1 MEFFMSGNRRLE
13 QIRNIGIMA
22 HIDAG
27 KTTTTERI
35 LYYTG
40 KVHRIGEVD
49 EGTATMD
56 WMPQEKERG
65 ITITAAAIS
74 CQWKNHQINIIDTPG
89 HVDFTVEVER
99 SLRVL
104 DGAVAVFCGVGG
116 VEPQSET
123 VWRQADN
130 YNIPRI
136 SFINKLDRIGA
147 DFFNAVDMIK
157 THLGAVPLMVQIP
170 VGEGDQFS
178 GVIDLIQMKYL
189 VFDEFSLGAKVET
202 LEIPAEYQQRAA
214 EYRSQMLE
222 VLSEHDDAILEKYI
236 EGAPIEAN
244 DIKAAI
250 RRATIAVKL
259 TPVLCGSA
267 LKNKGVQP
275 LLDAIVD
282 YLPSPLDIPPVKGV
296 NPKTGRE
303 ERRQASDDEH
313 FSALAF
319 KVATD
324 PFVEKLVYIRVYSG
338 MARVGQSVYNSN
350 TGKHERIG
358 RILLMSSNKRD
369 DLKEVHSGEIV
380 AITGFRTT
388 KTGHTLCVDKHPIA
402 FESMK
407 FPEPVVSVAIEPK
420 TKADQDRLV
429 ESLARLADEDPTFLV
444 KNDEE
449 TGQTIISGMGELHL
463 DIIVDRLTREFRVK
477 ANVGKPQVA
486 YKESITTIARA
497 EGRFFKQIAGKNQ
510 FAHVVLEIEPNQMG
524 GGFKFDNL
532 VSSEKIPKQF
542 IHPIVEGIKEAMVG
556 GVLLGY
562 QMIDVTTK
570 LVDGSYDEQDS
581 TELAFKI
588 AASMAFRSA
597 AEKANPVLLE
607 PIMRVDVTVPE
618 EYLGEVINFLNSKR
632 AKINKMTMRK
642 NLQIVSATVPLSEM
656 FGYTTMLRSL
666 TQGRATHTMEFS
678 HYERLPEERIQQ
690 MMAGTY
696 SFK

>member
-1 MEFFMSGNRRLE
+1 MSGNRRLE

-74 CQWKNHQINIIDTPG
+74 CHWRNHRINIIDTPG

-123 VWRQADN
+123 VWRQADQ

-136 SFINKLDRIGA
+136 CFINKLDRVGA
-147 DFFNAVDMIK
+147 DFFHAVEMIK
-157 THLGAVPLMVQIP
+157 THLGAVPLMVQLP
-170 VGEGDQFS
+170 VGEADQFS
-178 GVIDLIQMKYL
+178 GVIDLIDMKYL
-189 VFDEFSLGAKVET
+189 VFDELSLGAKVEQ

-214 EYRSQMLE
+214 DYRSQMLE
-222 VLSEHDDAILEKYI
+222 VLSEYDDTILEKYV
-236 EGAPIEAN
+236 EGVPIEAS

-250 RRATIAVKL
+250 RRATLAVRL

-282 YLPSPLDIPPVKGV
+282 YLPSPLEIPPVKGI

-303 ERRQASDDEH
+303 ERRLPSDDEH

-319 KVATD
+319 KIATD

-338 MARVGQSVYNSN
+338 VARVGQSVYNSN

-369 DLKEVHSGEIV
+369 DLKEVHCGEIV
-380 AITGFRTT
+380 AVTGFRFT

-402 FESMK
+402 YESMK

-449 TGQTIISGMGELHL
+449 TGQTVISGMGELHL

-486 YKESITTIARA
+486 YKESITTSSQA
-497 EGRFFKQIAGKNQ
+497 EGRFAKQIAGKNQ
-510 FAHVVLEIEPNQMG
+510 FASVVLEIEPNEMG
-524 GGFKFDNL
+524 GGFQFENL
-532 VSSEKIPKQF
+532 VSNDKIPKQF
-542 IHPIVEGIKEAMVG
+542 IYPVIEGIKEAMVG

-562 QMIDVTTK
+562 QMIDVKAK
-570 LVDGSYDEQDS
+570 LIDGSYNEQES

-588 AASMAFRSA
+588 AAAMAFRSA
-597 AEKANPVLLE
+597 AEKAGPVLLE

-642 NLQIVSATVPLSEM
+642 NLQVVSATVPLSEM

-696 SFK
+696 SFKQ

>member
-1 MEFFMSGNRRLE
+1 MSGNRRLE

-147 DFFNAVDMIK
+147 DFYNAVEMIK

-189 VFDEFSLGAKVET
+189 VFDELSLGAKVET

-214 EYRSQMLE
+214 EYRSHMLE

-236 EGAPIEAN
+236 DGVPIEVS

-497 EGRFFKQIAGKNQ
+497 EGRFLKQIAGKNQ
-510 FAHVVLEIEPNQMG
+510 FAHVVLEVEPNQMG
-524 GGFKFDNL
+524 AGFKFENL

-562 QMIDVTTK
+562 QMIDVTAR

>member
-1 MEFFMSGNRRLE
+1 MSGNRRLE

-147 DFFNAVDMIK
+147 DFFNAVEMIK

>member
-1 MEFFMSGNRRLE
+1 MSGNRKLE

-56 WMPQEKERG
+56 WMAQEKERG

-74 CQWKNHQINIIDTPG
+74 CNWKKYQINIIDTPG

-123 VWRQADN
+123 VWRQADR

-136 SFINKLDRIGA
+136 SFINKLDRVGA
-147 DFFNAVDMIK
+147 DFFNAVEMIK
-157 THLGAVPLMVQIP
+157 SHLGAQPLMIQIP
-170 VGEGDQFS
+170 DGEGDQFR
-178 GVIDLIQMKYL
+178 GIIDLVKMKYL
-189 VFDEFSLGAKVET
+189 VFDESTLGAHVDQQA
-202 LEIPAEYQQRAA
+202 IPAGLA
-214 EYRSQMLE
+214 ETATKYRNQMLE
-222 VLSEHDDAILEKYI
+222 ILSEFNDSILEKYV
-236 EGAPIEAN
+236 ESQPIDESE
-244 DIKAAI
+244 IKTAI
-250 RRATIAVKL
+250 RRATLEVKL

-282 YLPSPLDIPPVKGV
+282 FLPSPLDVPPIKGI

-303 ERRQASDDEH
+303 EVRKVSDDEY

-319 KVATD
+319 KIASD
-324 PFVEKLVYIRVYSG
+324 PFVEKLTYIRVYSG
-338 MARVGQSVYNSN
+338 KARVGQSVYNTN

-358 RILLMSSNKRD
+358 RILKMSSNKRE
-369 DLKEVHSGEIV
+369 DLKEVHCGEIV
-380 AITGFRTT
+380 AIAGFRATQ
-388 KTGHTLCVDKHPIA
+388 TGHTLSVDKHPIA
-402 FESMK
+402 LESMD
-407 FPEPVVSVAIEPK
+407 FPEPVVSIAIEPK
-420 TKADQDRLV
+420 TKADQDRLG
-429 ESLARLADEDPTFLV
+429 EALRRLADEDPTFVV

-463 DIIVDRLTREFRVK
+463 DILVDRLTREFRVR

-486 YKESITTIARA
+486 YKESVLKMGRG
-497 EGRFFKQIAGKNQ
+497 EGKFIKQIAGKNQ
-510 FAHVVLEIEPNQMG
+510 FAEVVLEVAPNEAG
-524 GGFKFDNL
+524 RGLHFENL
-532 VSSEKIPKQF
+532 VPPDRIPPQF
-542 IHPIVEGIKEAMVG
+542 IHPIVTGIKEAMLG
-556 GVLLGY
+556 GVLFGY
-562 QMIDVTTK
+562 QVVDVRVK
-570 LVDGSYDEQDS
+570 LVDGSFDEEQS
-581 TELAFKI
+581 SEIAFKI
-588 AASMAFRSA
+588 ASAMAFRNA
-597 AEKANPVLLE
+597 AEKAGPVLLE
-607 PIMRVDVTVPE
+607 PIMKVDVTVPE
-618 EYLGEVINFLNSKR
+618 EYLGEVVNFLHSRR
-632 AKINKMTMRK
+632 AKINKMEARK
-642 NLQIVSATVPLSEM
+642 NLQVVSATVPLSEM

-678 HYERLPEERIQQ
+678 HYEALPEERVKQ
-690 MMAGTY
+690 MFAGNY
-696 SFK
+696 SFN

>member
-1 MEFFMSGNRRLE
+1 MSGNRRLE

-56 WMPQEKERG
+56 WMAQEKERG
-65 ITITAAAIS
+65 ITISAAAIS
-74 CQWKNHQINIIDTPG
+74 CKWKNSQINIIDTPG

-123 VWRQADN
+123 VWRQADH
-130 YNIPRI
+130 YNIPRV

-147 DFFNAVDMIK
+147 NFYNAVEMIK
-157 THLGAVPLMVQIP
+157 THLGAVPLVVQIP
-170 VGEGDQFS
+170 VGEGDMFG
-178 GVIDLIQMKYL
+178 GVIDLINMKYL
-189 VFDEFSLGAKVET
+189 AFDANILGAKVDQ
-202 LEIPAEYQQRAA
+202 LEIPPDYKEQAELS
-214 EYRSQMLE
+214 RSQMLE
-222 VLSEHDDAILEKYI
+222 VLSEYDDTILEKYV
-236 EGAPIEAN
+236 EAQ
-244 DIKAAI
+244 DLEESEIRAAI
-250 RRATIAVKL
+250 RTATIKVQL
-259 TPVLCGSA
+259 TPVLCGSS

-282 YLPSPLDIPPVKGV
+282 YLPSPLDLPPIKGS

-303 ERRQASDDEH
+303 EIRKATDEEY

-319 KVATD
+319 KVVSD
-324 PFVEKLVYIRVYSG
+324 PFVEKLIYIRVYSG
-338 MARVGQSVYNSN
+338 MARVGQSVYNTN
-350 TGKHERIG
+350 TAKHERIG
-358 RILLMSSNKRD
+358 RILQMSSNKRD

-380 AITGFRTT
+380 AITGFRMT
-388 KTGHTLCVDKHPIA
+388 KTGHTLSVDKHPIA
-402 FESMK
+402 YESMK

-420 TKADQDRLV
+420 TKADQNRLAD
-429 ESLARLADEDPTFLV
+429 SLARLADEDPTFLV

-463 DIIVDRLTREFRVK
+463 DIIIDRLTREFRVK

-486 YKESITTIARA
+486 YKESVLQAARGEA
-497 EGRFFKQIAGKNQ
+497 QFLKQIAGKNQ
-510 FAHVVLEIEPNQMG
+510 FASVVLEIEPNETG
-524 GGFKFDNL
+524 KGFQFENL
-532 VSSEKIPKQF
+532 VAIDKIPKQF
-542 IHPIVEGIKEAMVG
+542 IHPILEGIKEAMLA

-562 QMIDVTTK
+562 QMIDVKAK
-570 LVDGSYDEQDS
+570 LIDGRFDEQES
-581 TELAFKI
+581 TEIAFKI
-588 AASMAFRSA
+588 ASAMAFRNA
-597 AEKANPVLLE
+597 AEQANPALLE
-607 PIMRVDVTVPE
+607 PIMKVDVTVPE
-618 EYLGEVINFLNSKR
+618 EYLGEVVNFLHSKR
-632 AKINKMTMRK
+632 AKINKMNVRK

-656 FGYTTMLRSL
+656 FGYTTTLRSL

-678 HYERLPEERIQQ
+678 HYERLPEERVNQ
-690 MMAGTY
+690 MFAGNY
-696 SFK
+696 SFN

>member
-1 MEFFMSGNRRLE
+1 MSGNRRLE